1 MVAYVAMAGAAS
13 AAPSPTAPAV
23 REITLAAC
31 GFPLSSGV
39 HAKWLETGGP
49 EGMAGCATADEEEA
63 PRSPFGTTGRV
74 GTFAEGVIVWH
85 RNGGLA
91 GQAFFVPACL
101 GLAYQKLGGPGSWL
115 GFPVVDYH
123 DTSGYLTAEFE
134 GGTLFWNDDGLVE
147 CDVRLE
153 RRP

>member
-1 MVAYVAMAGAAS
+1 MTVLVALAGAAS
-13 AAPSPTAPAV
+13 AAPNPAILAP
-23 REITLAAC
+23 EITLVAC
-31 GFPLSSGV
+31 GFPLSPGI
-39 HAKWLETGGP
+39 HEKWLETGGP
-49 EGMAGCATADEEEA
+49 EGMVGCATAEEEEA

-85 RNGGLA
+85 RDGSLA

-147 CDVRLE
+147 CDVTVD